1 VDSAR
6 IDRGIN
12 YADHEMVGELQF
24 HFSSV
29 KAEVGG
35 SSYNNYNVEIE
46 LPRFKKDEIS
56 KISTI
61 LKKKFTPQKTLEE
74 IKKSGVDIV
83 PAIFDNIS
91 LDCNCLDDNYVCKHI
106 VAVFHELAERIEQEP
121 LLLLELRGININNK
135 NDIFDKYLDAANEA
149 ILKRLVKN
157 LIKKSK
163 ENYHEVLDF
172 LQDNIELDN
181 ESEQNFASEKI
192 MSLWKEIKRDVKG
205 TSYYEDEEYAYV
217 KVCDILYK
225 MEQEFERGNVPKGTK
240 RKLIQEVIKIL
251 SDEEDAYFVDEL
263 LSTLL
268 ATCEDKEDYNYL
280 AEKIENIEGYYKKYA
295 IDLYRK
301 AGNKEKYLELRLK
314 ALEYGCDYYDLVTFY
329 EENNEE
335 GKAVKLAYE
344 ALEKCH
350 YKVND
355 LLDYLAEKALK
366 SGNREEYLRLKF
378 QKLFSD
384 RINLENYRAFENIC
398 NKTEWTKYEEKV
410 LKEVEKTCHG
420 DRINIFMYREDF
432 ENVIKILAK
441 INFSNYIDSAE
452 FKAAEK
458 LKVKYPKDILK
469 FYLTVIGDLTTA
481 KDREFYTRQAKIAVK
496 IQDIY
501 INILKDEDS
510 WNLYIK
516 DIKDKNKNK
525 KALQDEFS
533 KKIKN
538 WMKY

>member
-1 VDSAR
+1 
-6 IDRGIN
+6 
-12 YADHEMVGELQF
+12 M
-24 HFSSV
+24 
-29 KAEVGG
+29 
-35 SSYNNYNVEIE
+35 
-46 LPRFKKDEIS
+46 
-56 KISTI
+56 
-61 LKKKFTPQKTLEE
+61 
-74 IKKSGVDIV
+74 
-83 PAIFDNIS
+83 
-91 LDCNCLDDNYVCKHI
+91 
-106 VAVFHELAERIEQEP
+106 
-121 LLLLELRGININNK
+121 RGININNK

-192 MSLWKEIKRDVKG
+192 MSLWKEIKRDIKG
-205 TSYYEDEEYAYV
+205 TSYSEDEEYAYV

-280 AEKIENIEGYYKKYA
+280 AEKIENIEGYYKK
-295 IDLYRK
+295 
-301 AGNKEKYLELRLK
+301 
-314 ALEYGCDYYDLVTFY
+314 
-329 EENNEE
+329 
-335 GKAVKLAYE
+335 
-344 ALEKCH
+344 
-350 YKVND
+350 
-355 LLDYLAEKALK
+355 
-366 SGNREEYLRLKF
+366 YLRLKF